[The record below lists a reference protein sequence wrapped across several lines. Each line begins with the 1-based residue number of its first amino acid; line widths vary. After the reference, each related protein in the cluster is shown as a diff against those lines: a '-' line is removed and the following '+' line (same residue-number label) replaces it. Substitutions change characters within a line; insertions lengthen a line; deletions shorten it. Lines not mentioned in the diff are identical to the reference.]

1 MKKERKEYQRPSIQV
16 VEAEAQQPIA
26 SSNVSGLNADS
37 WGSDSGDGTI
47 VDN

>member
-1 MKKERKEYQRPSIQV
+1 MKKERKKYHRPSIKV
-16 VEAEAQQPIA
+16 IEAEAQQPIA